1 MLAPLQFT
9 RFPFPVSRF
18 KHRISMRNGELETG
32 NPKAAASS
40 APYTDLSMCRLFCF
54 SLTYAQLSRMF
65 GALQAR
71 CSTAQG
77 GRAREAGSATLG
89 SRIRKRISPERAEQ
103 ASVSP
108 FQGSSCTSSRPRVS
122 AAARPSPRALLPRAF
137 SAGSSYLDL
146 YALNGDR
153 RMFKNTEIRVRSRA
167 WRLSQNSHM
176 DRAFSPFT

>member
-1 MLAPLQFT
+1 MKIC
-9 RFPFPVSRF
+9 S
-18 KHRISMRNGELETG
+18 
-32 NPKAAASS
+32 AADCS

-77 GRAREAGSATLG
+77 GRAREAGSGTLG
-89 SRIRKRISPERAEQ
+89 NRISKRISPERAEQ

-108 FQGSSCTSSRPRVS
+108 FQGSSWTSSRPRVS
-122 AAARPSPRALLPRAF
+122 AAARPSPWALLPRAF

-146 YALNGDR
+146 YALNGDS

-167 WRLSQNSHM
+167 CGRPCIVAQYRRKGASKLAHSKAVPF
-176 DRAFSPFT
+176 RSPSFCLGEHK